1 MNLLSL
7 LRSRIRPVDRDI
19 LLGRWKVASLNS
31 CWRYEDDWDVPET
44 THVVSAHAKG
54 SPVADSARDLGFS
67 RAIQGVDITET
78 IRDLRAFFTAAK
90 TRTGQADAL
99 QSLAEGWVAAT
110 EAAAPLSCTD
120 ALTGL
125 STPEHFKRI
134 LHDTY
139 AGHGF
144 EPDAFVIAKIRLPPL
159 PEGATQRWT
168 VLARLG
174 TCCEQVFKNTG
185 ASVMYQRNTVTI
197 LMPRTKENYG
207 RVIACHTALTRMA
220 DSAWD
225 PAEIS
230 YEPLP
235 AESSGLMYLLE
246 SLTH

>member
-1 MNLLSL
+1 MTPLSRLL
-7 LRSRIRPVDRDI
+7 LRHRPVDPEI
-19 LLGRWKVASLNS
+19 LLSRWKLASLGG

-44 THVVSAHAKG
+44 AILVSAHVNGVSLA
-54 SPVADSARDLGFS
+54 ASAHDLGFS
-67 RAIQGVDITET
+67 RAIQGVNITET
-78 IRDLRAFFTAAK
+78 IQDLRAFFTAAK
-90 TRTGQADAL
+90 TRARQADTL
-99 QSLAEGWVAAT
+99 QSLTEGWVAAS

-125 STPEHFKRI
+125 STTEHFRRI

-139 AGHGF
+139 AGKDF
-144 EPDAFVIAKIRLPPL
+144 NPDAFVIGKIRLPPL

-174 TCCEQVFKNTG
+174 ACCERNFKNTG
-185 ASVMYQRNTVTI
+185 ATVMYERNTVTI
-197 LMPRTKENYG
+197 LMPRTQENYV
-207 RVIACHTALTRMA
+207 RVITCHTALTRMA
-220 DSAWD
+220 HSAWD

-235 AESSGLMYLLE
+235 AESSGLMYLLD